1 MNFLYAG
8 IGLIFVSSIL
18 FFFFKTIVSIVAVI
32 FFLAISVFIFL
43 LIALFVAETYP
54 KKAIQFI
61 KLSYLVICCS
71 TLYYLFLYPGLKN
84 NNVENYIGRY
94 IYCEVEIVN
103 TSPKVNRTIEFP
115 RNKNCA
121 YIQEPSIIIISDILK
136 PVAIIEFLYLLS
148 FFSLT
153 TFFWLLR
160 NLYIK
165 FFCYMGSLL
174 SHSKKQRKKN
184 NE

>member
-71 TLYYLFLYPGLKN
+71 ALYYLFLYPELKY

-94 IYCEVEIVN
+94 IHCEVEIVKS
-103 TSPKVNRTIEFP
+103 SPKVNRTIELP
-115 RNKNCA
+115 RNNNCG
-121 YIQEPSIIIISDILK
+121 YIQEPSIIIMSNTLK
-136 PVAIIEFLYLLS
+136 VQAIIEFLYLLS
-148 FFSLT
+148 FLSLT
-153 TFFWLLR
+153 TLFWFLR
-160 NLYIK
+160 KLYLK
-165 FFCYMGSLL
+165 LFCYLGSLL
-174 SHSKKQRKKN
+174 NSSKKPRKKN
-184 NE
+184 L

>member
-1 MNFLYAG
+1 
-8 IGLIFVSSIL
+8 
-18 FFFFKTIVSIVAVI
+18 
-32 FFLAISVFIFL
+32 
-43 LIALFVAETYP
+43 
-54 KKAIQFI
+54 
-61 KLSYLVICCS
+61 
-71 TLYYLFLYPGLKN
+71 LYYLFLYPGLKN

-103 TSPKVNRTIEFP
+103 TSPKVNRTIELP

-136 PVAIIEFLYLLS
+136 PLAIIEFLYLLS

-174 SHSKKQRKKN
+174 NHSKKQRKKKQ
-184 NE
+184 